1 MTIKKK
7 RNKVGLEIEI
17 KGLGK
22 EGKDKKEERRRGWRG
37 RLRLLTR
44 PKNNNLKK
52 KCKYILILQNS
63 PQSVSLGF

>member
-22 EGKDKKEERRRGWRG
+22 EGKDKKEERRRGRRG
-37 RLRLLTR
+37 RFQLLTR
-44 PKNNNLKK
+44 PKNNNFKK
-52 KCKYILILQNS
+52 
-63 PQSVSLGF
+63 SVNIF